1 MDLST
6 IYKVEEV
13 DWRERS
19 TEGKSMGLE
28 DFELEDEEEEPRVE
42 SPKKK
47 TSRKKVRKA
56 RRPRAS
62 GGRIELQLPAGFT
75 VINKKSKHNTWKEYL
90 GPDGITIFI
99 MMKTLH

>member
-28 DFELEDEEEEPRVE
+28 DFELEDEE
-42 SPKKK
+42 
-47 TSRKKVRKA
+47 
-56 RRPRAS
+56 
-62 GGRIELQLPAGFT
+62 
-75 VINKKSKHNTWKEYL
+75 
-90 GPDGITIFI
+90 
-99 MMKTLH
+99 